1 MTQTGK
7 LLPKLMAANFGI
19 MAFSQV
25 YFLLPMYLEWAGVR
39 GPEMVGWILGAYYAA
54 STFPRPFLAQLVERF
69 PLRKVLMAS
78 AVLCGVGGMGLALS
92 GSSVPLLIFW
102 RTLSGFA
109 FGLYLVAL
117 TTYQTMVIPD
127 EVRGGAF
134 ALVAVGAMAPFVISL
149 PLGDW
154 FLHKGSFSFYIWM
167 GPVLAV
173 VSGFI
178 ACILRPVGTTGGG
191 KEQKEQWGRWTD
203 LLRLRPLQVLLVSTV
218 LYGLTDAAIISV
230 TPLAMDK
237 NLVPSAFMV
246 SFAAGAL
253 LIRIL
258 GFKIL
263 DLFPRYGTAAVVIA
277 VNAAALFGTSFA
289 GSNRAFAFWGFFYG
303 LGVGVGFPLYLALI
317 GDVAPQSLRPKA
329 TALVWFIL
337 DGCFFVTPVLMGYL
351 TSCFGAPGAFRLL
364 PGIIFFCAPALYWFL
379 WRPLMGNKK
388 EGSRK

>member
-1 MTQTGK
+1 
-7 LLPKLMAANFGI
+7 
-19 MAFSQV
+19 
-25 YFLLPMYLEWAGVR
+25 
-39 GPEMVGWILGAYYAA
+39 
-54 STFPRPFLAQLVERF
+54 
-69 PLRKVLMAS
+69 
-78 AVLCGVGGMGLALS
+78 
-92 GSSVPLLIFW
+92 
-102 RTLSGFA
+102 
-109 FGLYLVAL
+109 
-117 TTYQTMVIPD
+117 
-127 EVRGGAF
+127 
-134 ALVAVGAMAPFVISL
+134 AVGAKAPFVISQ
-149 PLGDW
+149 PLGEW
-154 FLHKGSFSFYIWM
+154 FLHNGSYSFYIWM

-173 VSGFI
+173 LSGFI

-237 NLVPSAFMV
+237 NLVPSAFMA

-379 WRPLMGNKK
+379 WRPLMGYKK

>member
-78 AVLCGVGGMGLALS
+78 AVLCAVGGVGLALS
-92 GSSVPLLIFW
+92 GSSVPFLVFW

-154 FLHKGSFSFYIWM
+154 FL
-167 GPVLAV
+167 
-173 VSGFI
+173 
-178 ACILRPVGTTGGG
+178 
-191 KEQKEQWGRWTD
+191 
-203 LLRLRPLQVLLVSTV
+203 
-218 LYGLTDAAIISV
+218 
-230 TPLAMDK
+230 
-237 NLVPSAFMV
+237 
-246 SFAAGAL
+246 
-253 LIRIL
+253 
-258 GFKIL
+258 
-263 DLFPRYGTAAVVIA
+263 
-277 VNAAALFGTSFA
+277 
-289 GSNRAFAFWGFFYG
+289 
-303 LGVGVGFPLYLALI
+303 
-317 GDVAPQSLRPKA
+317 
-329 TALVWFIL
+329 
-337 DGCFFVTPVLMGYL
+337 
-351 TSCFGAPGAFRLL
+351 
-364 PGIIFFCAPALYWFL
+364 
-379 WRPLMGNKK
+379 
-388 EGSRK
+388 